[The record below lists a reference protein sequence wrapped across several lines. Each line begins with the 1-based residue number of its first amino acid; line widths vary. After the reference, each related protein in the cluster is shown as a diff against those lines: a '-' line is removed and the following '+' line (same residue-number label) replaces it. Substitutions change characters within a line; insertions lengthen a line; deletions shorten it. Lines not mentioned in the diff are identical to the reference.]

1 MTNIQNHDL
10 VEVVKR
16 KNRKQIGS
24 LESKTYLE
32 GGANMIEL
40 KKFMNKLVE
49 LYVNDDEDNFF
60 VGYVIDYDSEF
71 CLMKSIDKNGCFSS
85 YQLIRSSTISN
96 IEVDTDYLE
105 VIGKYIEISKEIGI
119 YDKLSLD
126 TIDRSVLNNVKIIN
140 LLDYILQKEFLEK
153 KVISLCLKNDDD
165 VYFGYIVSIEE
176 NYIYLNP
183 VDSFSLQEYEQIK
196 ILKSDI
202 ESLEFKGLNLYL
214 LNSIY

>member
-1 MTNIQNHDL
+1 
-10 VEVVKR
+10 
-16 KNRKQIGS
+16 
-24 LESKTYLE
+24 
-32 GGANMIEL
+32 
-40 KKFMNKLVE
+40 MNKLVE

-105 VIGKYIEISKEIGI
+105 VIGKYIEISKKIGI

-126 TIDRSVLNNVKIIN
+126 TIDRSILCDVKIIN
-140 LLDYILQKEFLEK
+140 LLDYILQEEFLEK

-165 VYFGYIVSIEE
+165 VYFGYIDSIEE